1 MTEMENII
9 SQQITKITS
18 LDATVGL
25 INKRVESCEESQS
38 QMKNDLAANRRQCEG
53 FEKTINQQGEEI
65 NSLNKSVEVL
75 KLFAFEAF
83 NQQSSWTEMY

>member
-38 QMKNDLAANRRQCEG
+38 QMKNDLAANQRQCEG
-53 FEKTINQQGEEI
+53 FEKTMNQQGEQI
-65 NSLNKSVEVL
+65 NSLNKSV
-75 KLFAFEAF
+75 KLL
-83 NQQSSWTEMY
+83 N